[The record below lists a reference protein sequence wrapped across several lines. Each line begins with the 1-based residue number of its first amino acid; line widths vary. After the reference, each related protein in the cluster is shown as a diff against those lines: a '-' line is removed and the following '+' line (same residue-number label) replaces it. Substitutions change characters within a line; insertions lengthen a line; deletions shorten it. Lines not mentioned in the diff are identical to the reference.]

1 MGLYAYDQ
9 NWGEVFY
16 FHTTEAKLPSK
27 AQIGDNVAVT
37 FDGWKTSHDACIAGI
52 YFRPGEVL
60 YDLDIIHGN
69 IRHQAKNVESSC
81 IEVKAKK
88 QSLPS
93 LGEELHE
100 TLKG

>member
-1 MGLYAYDQ
+1 MGLYACDQ
-9 NWGEVFY
+9 NGGEVFY

-37 FDGWKTSHDACIAGI
+37 FDGWKTSQDAYVSGVH
-52 YFRPGEVL
+52 FRPGEIL
-60 YDLDIIHGN
+60 YDLDIANGD
-69 IRHQAKNVESSC
+69 IRHQAKDVESSC
-81 IEVKAKK
+81 IEVKAKR

-100 TLKG
+100 TLKR